1 MDNMIKYIQDHIDLY
16 AGTPFPNAG
25 SISMRDYWIKQMTL
39 YKAFKRGEA
48 KASELDLDLRDKM
61 SGWVMP
67 PWGYARS

>member
-25 SISMRDYWIKQMTL
+25 SISMKEYWLKQMTL
-39 YKAFKRGEA
+39 YKAFKRGEV
-48 KASELDLDLRDKM
+48 KACELDSDLRDKM